1 MIEISMIQINQI
13 YNENNLDTMI
23 RIPDNFIN
31 GLILSPPYNISVKR
45 KDGYYNNGYSNI
57 DNLSEQEYL
66 ETRINEFK
74 NFERILKND
83 GVICYN
89 ISYSTENPILSTLLI
104 SEIHKQTNLTLAD
117 IITWKK
123 SNSLPFQ
130 SSSNRLSRVCELIY
144 IIVKKDYIKTFKAN
158 KEISKINEKTNQK
171 FFKHYHNYIEAK
183 NNDGYKC
190 KLKASFSQELV
201 DKLINIYF
209 EEGSLIYDPFT
220 GIGTTQLSCIRNK
233 CNYIGSELDKEHYDI
248 AIDRIN
254 ILKNIT

>member
-1 MIEISMIQINQI
+1 MFDINTI

-23 RIPDNFIN
+23 RIPDQFAN
-31 GLILSPPYNISVKR
+31 GLICSPPYNISVKR

-57 DNLSEQEYL
+57 DNLSETEYL

-74 NFERILKND
+74 HFERILKND

-190 KLKASFSQELV
+190 KLKASYSQELV

-233 CNYIGSELDKEHYDI
+233 CNYLGSELDKEHFDI

-254 ILKNIT
+254 KLNNERRN

>member
-1 MIEISMIQINQI
+1 MFNINTI

-23 RIPDNFIN
+23 RIPDQFTN
-31 GLILSPPYNISVKR
+31 GLICSPPYNISVKR

-66 ETRINEFK
+66 DTRINEFK
-74 NFERILKND
+74 QFERILKND

-144 IIVKKDYIKTFKAN
+144 IIVKKDYLKTFKAN

-190 KLKASFSQELV
+190 KLKASYSQELV

-233 CNYIGSELDKEHYDI
+233 CNYLGSELDEEHYDI

-254 ILKNIT
+254 KIKYEKEN